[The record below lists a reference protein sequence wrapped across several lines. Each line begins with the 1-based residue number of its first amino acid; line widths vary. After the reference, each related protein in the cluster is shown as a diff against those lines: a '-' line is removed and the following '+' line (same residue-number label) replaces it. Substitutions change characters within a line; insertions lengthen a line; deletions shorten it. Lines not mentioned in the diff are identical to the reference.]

1 MADLVWA
8 DRLVE
13 IGGRTFQL
21 RTPVNPDQ
29 LLETVTERTGV
40 DEPEPYWAA
49 IWTASIGLAEMILS
63 RNWRP
68 GLKAAEL
75 GCGLGIVG
83 LAGLAKGLDLVFT
96 DYVPEAV
103 EAAVANAQ
111 RNGYPQARG
120 ALLDW
125 RSPPDWQIPFILAAD
140 ILYERQSH
148 RPLLK
153 TLTKLLTPDGEAW
166 IGEPGRSVS
175 QEFIELAVNHSFSVV
190 CCDASFRSLPI
201 DSYQL
206 NQFRLL
212 RLTRCH
218 GPGASIVSPTREGLP
233 FAC

>member
-13 IGGRTFQL
+13 MGGRTFQL
-21 RTPVNPDQ
+21 RAPVDPDQ
-29 LLETVTERTGV
+29 LLEAVNERTGI

-63 RNWRP
+63 WNWRP
-68 GLKAAEL
+68 GLKAVEL

-83 LAGLAKGLDLVFT
+83 LAGLANGLDLVFT
-96 DYVPEAV
+96 DYVQEAV
-103 EAAVANAQ
+103 EAAIANAQ

-125 RSPPDWQIPFILAAD
+125 RCPPDWQVPLILAAD
-140 ILYERQSH
+140 VLYERQSH
-148 RPLLK
+148 LPLLK
-153 TLTKLLTPDGEAW
+153 TLTKLLTSDGEAW

-175 QEFIELAVNHSFSVV
+175 QEFIELAVNHSFSVA

-201 DSYQL
+201 DSYKL

-212 RLTRCH
+212 RLTRSH
-218 GPGASIVSPTREGLP
+218 GLGAGVESPTLDEP
-233 FAC
+233 SFAG